1 MAGSPDPATH
11 TTAGLPLDVAE
22 GDPRSSSRRG
32 QETRAELETRAEPA
46 MQIRTEL
53 AAVPQPVY
61 WHDVDLGAWHPLSYN
76 VLPKYPHLPLTVHD
90 PNSRLDL
97 NNIAYN
103 AAALTEI
110 NVIRLF
116 DDVLSPLG
124 DGSRQPLLPRIER
137 ADLRMRTSTRPWE
150 AELPGIAK
158 LPLLTIGD
166 YSQTSAGN
174 LRRLDAGVNW
184 LQARS
189 RTIDRQLA
197 TPLGRD
203 ALPGTPVVH
212 GAIDG
217 VQAGGW
223 ELYRFSQRVA
233 VQVLDE
239 MLINRTEDT
248 LDRLIN
254 VPRRQPA
261 EVVRP

>member
-1 MAGSPDPATH
+1 MAGDLQSQPH
-11 TTAGLPLDVAE
+11 
-22 GDPRSSSRRG
+22 RG
-32 QETRAELETRAEPA
+32 QETRAESAA
-46 MQIRTEL
+46 L
-53 AAVPQPVY
+53 AQPVY
-61 WHDVDLGAWHPLSYN
+61 WHEIDLGAWHPLSYHE
-76 VLPKYPHLPLTVHD
+76 LPKYPHLPLTVHD
-90 PNSRLDL
+90 PNSGLDL

-124 DGSRQPLLPRIER
+124 DGGRPPLLPRIER
-137 ADLRMRTSTRPWE
+137 ADLRMRTSARPWV

-174 LRRLDAGVNW
+174 MRRLDAGVNW
-184 LQARS
+184 LQSRS
-189 RTIDRQLA
+189 RTIDRKLA

-248 LDRLIN
+248 IDRVIN